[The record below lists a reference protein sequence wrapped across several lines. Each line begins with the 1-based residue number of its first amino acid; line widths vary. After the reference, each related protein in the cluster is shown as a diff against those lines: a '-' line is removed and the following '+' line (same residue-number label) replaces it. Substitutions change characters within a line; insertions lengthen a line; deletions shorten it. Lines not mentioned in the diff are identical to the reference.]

1 MVGGVARSTFSVALR
16 VLALPFVCGG
26 ILVGTLLANEGCL
39 TDACKG
45 GVTSFGDAPGQGS
58 FIDENTWQSVAVDAD
73 WLPFPHQTR
82 IDFKHPLGRA
92 PYEVLVW
99 ISAEQRP
106 VERPG
111 ANFTLAGG
119 DVATISAQRADT
131 VSVYNGTCAD
141 YYVRILARAPAWP
154 KADASP
160 EPSEGGV
167 DGGLLEGGVP
177 DASAPLD
184 ASSD

>member
-1 MVGGVARSTFSVALR
+1 MVPRVARSTFSVAFR
-16 VLALPFVCGG
+16 ALALPVVCGG

-73 WLPFPHQTR
+73 WLRFPHQTR

-131 VSVYNGTCAD
+131 ISVYNGTCAD
-141 YYVRILARAPAWP
+141 YYVRILARAAAWP
-154 KADASP
+154 KPDASA
-160 EPSEGGV
+160 EPEGGV

-177 DASAPLD
+177 EASAPSD
-184 ASSD
+184 ASTD

>member
-1 MVGGVARSTFSVALR
+1 MVGRVARSTFSAGLR
-16 VLALPFVCGG
+16 AMALP
-26 ILVGTLLANEGCL
+26 LVGGCVLVAALFANEGCL

-58 FIDENTWQSVAVDAD
+58 FIDENTWQSVEVDAD
-73 WLPFPHQTR
+73 WLRFPHQTR

-131 VSVYNGTCAD
+131 ISVYNGTCAD
-141 YYVRILARAPAWP
+141 YYVRILARAAARPP
-154 KADASP
+154 KVDAS
-160 EPSEGGV
+160 EPSDGGAEGGA
-167 DGGLLEGGVP
+167 LEGGVP
-177 DASAPLD
+177 EGGAPAD